1 MEVNVP
7 VSIGELLDKLS
18 IVEIKIKNISDSK
31 KLKYL
36 NKEFNLLKE
45 KAEDVKSINSQKYD
59 EFYSSLL
66 KTNSKLWEI
75 EDDIRDL
82 ENLKNFDDAFV
93 SLARSVYI
101 TNDERFEI
109 KTKINNFFGSSIVEQ
124 KELKEY

>member
-7 VSIGELLDKLS
+7 VSVGELLDKLS
-18 IVEIKIKNISDSK
+18 IVEIKIKNISDSQ
-31 KLKYL
+31 KLEYL

-45 KAEDVKSINSQKYD
+45 KADDVKSINTQKYD

-82 ENLKNFDDAFV
+82 ENLKNFD
-93 SLARSVYI
+93 
-101 TNDERFEI
+101 ERFEI
-109 KTKINNFFGSSIVEQ
+109 KTKINNYFGSSIVEQ

>member
-7 VSIGELLDKLS
+7 VSVGELLDKLS
-18 IVEIKIKNISDSK
+18 IVEIKIKNISDSQ
-31 KLKYL
+31 KLEYL
-36 NKEFNLLKE
+36 NKEFILLKE
-45 KAEDVKSINSQKYD
+45 KAADVKSINTQKYD
-59 EFYSSLL
+59 EFYTSLL

-75 EDDIRDL
+75 EDDIREL
-82 ENLKNFDDAFV
+82 ENLKNFDEAFV

>member
-7 VSIGELLDKLS
+7 VSVGELLDKLS
-18 IVEIKIKNISDSK
+18 IVEIKIKNISDSQ
-31 KLKYL
+31 KLEYL

-45 KAEDVKSINSQKYD
+45 KADDVKSINTQKYD

-82 ENLKNFDDAFV
+82 ENLKKFDEAFV

-124 KELKEY
+124 KELKKY

>member
-7 VSIGELLDKLS
+7 VSVGELLDKLS
-18 IVEIKIKNISDSK
+18 IVEIKIKNISDSQ
-31 KLKYL
+31 KLEYL

-45 KAEDVKSINSQKYD
+45 KADDVKSINTEKYD

-82 ENLKNFDDAFV
+82 ENLKKFDEAFV

>member
-7 VSIGELLDKLS
+7 VSVGELLDKLS
-18 IVEIKIKNISDSK
+18 IVEIKIKNISDSQ
-31 KLKYL
+31 KLEYS

-45 KAEDVKSINSQKYD
+45 KADDVKSINTQKYD

-82 ENLKNFDDAFV
+82 ENLKNFDEAFV

>member
-7 VSIGELLDKLS
+7 VSVGELLDKLS
-18 IVEIKIKNISDSK
+18 IVEIKIKNISDSQ
-31 KLKYL
+31 KLEYL

-45 KAEDVKSINSQKYD
+45 KADDVKSINTQKYD

-82 ENLKNFDDAFV
+82 ENLKNFDEAFV

-124 KELKEY
+124 KELR

>member
-7 VSIGELLDKLS
+7 ISVGELLDKLS
-18 IVEIKIKNISDSK
+18 IVEIKIKNISDSQ
-31 KLKYL
+31 KLEYL

-45 KAEDVKSINSQKYD
+45 KADDVKSINTQKYD

-82 ENLKNFDDAFV
+82 ENLKKFDEAFV

>member
-1 MEVNVP
+1 M
-7 VSIGELLDKLS
+7 
-18 IVEIKIKNISDSK
+18 K
-31 KLKYL
+31 KLEYL

-45 KAEDVKSINSQKYD
+45 KADDVKSINTQKYD

-82 ENLKNFDDAFV
+82 ENLKNFDEAFV

-109 KTKINNFFGSSIVEQ
+109 
-124 KELKEY
+124 

>member
-82 ENLKNFDDAFV
+82 ENLKNFDDTFV

>member
-7 VSIGELLDKLS
+7 VSVGELLDKLS
-18 IVEIKIKNISDSK
+18 IVEIKIKNISDSQ
-31 KLKYL
+31 KLEYL

-45 KAEDVKSINSQKYD
+45 KADDVKSINTQKYN

-82 ENLKNFDDAFV
+82 ENLKNFDEAFV

>member
-7 VSIGELLDKLS
+7 VSVGELLDKLS
-18 IVEIKIKNISDSK
+18 IVEIKIKNISDSQ
-31 KLKYL
+31 KLEYL

-45 KAEDVKSINSQKYD
+45 KADDVKSINTQKND

-75 EDDIRDL
+75 DDDIWDL
-82 ENLKNFDDAFV
+82 ENLKNFDEAFV

-101 TNDERFEI
+101 TKDERFEI

>member
-31 KLKYL
+31 KLEYL

-45 KAEDVKSINSQKYD
+45 KADDVKSINSQKYN

-82 ENLKNFDDAFV
+82 ENLKNFDDTFV

-101 TNDERFEI
+101 TNDERFKI

>member
-1 MEVNVP
+1 M
-7 VSIGELLDKLS
+7 
-18 IVEIKIKNISDSK
+18 
-31 KLKYL
+31 
-36 NKEFNLLKE
+36 
-45 KAEDVKSINSQKYD
+45 
-59 EFYSSLL
+59 

-75 EDDIRDL
+75 EDDIREL
-82 ENLKNFDDAFV
+82 ENLKNFDEAFV

>member
-7 VSIGELLDKLS
+7 VSVGELLDKLS
-18 IVEIKIKNISDSK
+18 IVEIKIKNISDSQ
-31 KLKYL
+31 KLEYL
-36 NKEFNLLKE
+36 NNEFNLLKE
-45 KAEDVKSINSQKYD
+45 KADDVKSINTQKYD

-82 ENLKNFDDAFV
+82 ENLKNFDEAFV

-124 KELKEY
+124 KELKKY

>member
-7 VSIGELLDKLS
+7 VSVGELLDKLS
-18 IVEIKIKNISDSK
+18 IVEIKIKNISDSQ
-31 KLKYL
+31 KLEYL

-45 KAEDVKSINSQKYD
+45 KADDVKSINTQKYN

-82 ENLKNFDDAFV
+82 ENLKKFDEAFV

>member
-1 MEVNVP
+1 MEVNVQ
-7 VSIGELLDKLS
+7 VSVGELLDKLS
-18 IVEIKIKNISDSK
+18 IVEIKIKNISDSQ
-31 KLKYL
+31 KLEYL

-45 KAEDVKSINSQKYD
+45 KADDVKSINTQKYD

-82 ENLKNFDDAFV
+82 ENLKKFDEAFV

>member
-7 VSIGELLDKLS
+7 VSVGELLDKLS
-18 IVEIKIKNISDSK
+18 IVEIKIKNISDSQ
-31 KLKYL
+31 KLEYL

-45 KAEDVKSINSQKYD
+45 KADDVKSINTQKYD

-82 ENLKNFDDAFV
+82 ENLKNFDEAFV

-124 KELKEY
+124 RN

>member
-66 KTNSKLWEI
+66 KINSKLWEI

-82 ENLKNFDDAFV
+82 ENLKNFDDTFV